1 LGFRSA
7 HDKFWRAKTDGT
19 FEETGNKP
27 PFVMD
32 FEAGSFLSG
41 VSMKAQSM
49 SLEQI
54 NKIKAFGESVSDE
67 WGKFEKNPWGYV
79 ADPCTEYIEKK
90 VESLKKNAEDLYN
103 QTGKA
108 ISDTYNQAGKAISD
122 IWNSW

>member
-1 LGFRSA
+1 MNRIRDF
-7 HDKFWRAKTDGT
+7 AK
-19 FEETGNKP
+19 
-27 PFVMD
+27 
-32 FEAGSFLSG
+32 
-41 VSMKAQSM
+41 
-49 SLEQI
+49 
-54 NKIKAFGESVSDE
+54 SVEKE

-122 IWNSW
+122 IWDSW